1 MSNFDF
7 LESHWEDLA
16 KIGSLAERNVYVD
29 SNTCLFK
36 LGLFAETLVQ
46 YMMAYDQIDL
56 PDGWEN
62 TQNNRIRIL
71 KRYDMLPREI
81 DDTLFVLRKN
91 RNAATHNNYESIEE
105 AKRLNRLSF
114 ELAVWFMQTYGD
126 LMYEIPEYREPI
138 DSQESFE
145 ELQKANA
152 EQEEYIKQLEEN
164 YKKAKA
170 SSSEEEREKRREK
183 SYRYAANVKLD
194 EKETR
199 KIIDEQLRLV
209 GWEVDSDEIKYDLG
223 HRPKKNK
230 NLAISEW
237 PTNSDLTKSHTG
249 KVDYAL
255 FVSELMVGI
264 IEAKRQYKDIP
275 SVIDNQCKDYAK
287 NIKPEHFNYVM
298 DASAEYKAPFMYAT
312 NGRPYLKQ
320 LETKSGIWYLDGR
333 SRSNIPKALQ
343 GWPSPQGLLE
353 ELEKD
358 IEAAN
363 KKLEETD
370 YDLLRDKDG
379 LSLYDHQVQA
389 IEAAEKA
396 VREGKTEILL
406 SMATGTG
413 KTRTIL
419 GLIYRFLVANR
430 FRRILFLVDRRLLGV
445 QAMDTFKDVKIE
457 ELMTLDEIYNIN
469 DLKDSRI
476 DPEVSIQVATVQ
488 SLVKRILYNEGD
500 QVLASTDYDLI
511 IIDEAHRGYILDKEM
526 DEDEFLYR
534 NQSDF
539 MSKYRTVIEF
549 FDATKIALTATPAL
563 HTTQIFG
570 KPVFNYSYRE
580 AVIDG
585 YLVDHNAPHDIGTK
599 LSTEGIHYN
608 EGDTVAI
615 YDPVTGE
622 ITNSDELED
631 ELNFDIESFNR
642 QVITENF
649 NRAVL
654 EEIFES
660 DIDPEG
666 KAKTLIFAV
675 DDSHAD
681 LIVKILKE
689 LYEPYGVDNN
699 AIMKITGSIH
709 NGNKDKIEME
719 MRRFKNDIYPTIVV
733 TVDLLTT
740 GIDVRPISNIV
751 FLRRVKSRILFE
763 QMLGRATRLCPEI
776 GKTHFEIY
784 DPVGVYEALE
794 PVNTMK
800 PVVSNSTT
808 TFDDLLNAL
817 DVMETEQQ
825 KKKHIDMII
834 AKLQRRK
841 RELSDKALEHFEDIS
856 GCKDPNEY
864 IDKLKGMTTEEAEAF
879 IKQSQ
884 KVFEVIKEGSM
895 KTGKP
900 VIIDNHEDEVVR
912 HNRGYG
918 KATKPEDYLN
928 EFKEFIDTHINEI
941 AALNIIC
948 TRPKELTREELRK
961 LKLELDRHNFT
972 ETQLNT
978 AYKELSNQEIAADI
992 ISFIRQQAL
1001 GTPLVSHEER
1011 IKNAVQKLRQKHQ
1024 FNAIQDRW
1032 LDRIEK
1038 RLLQENIV
1046 DEEVLNSGAFS
1057 NDGGFNRIDKI
1068 FKNKL
1073 NDYITEIKEYLYDET
1088 RGA

>member
-7 LESHWEDLA
+7 LESRWEDLA
-16 KIGSLAERNVYVD
+16 KIGRLAERNVYAD

-36 LGLFAETLVQ
+36 LGLFAETLVL

-56 PDGWEN
+56 PEGWDN

-71 KRYDMLPREI
+71 KRYDMLPKEI

-91 RNAATHNNYESIEE
+91 RNDATHNNYESIQE
-105 AKRLNRLSF
+105 AKRLNKLAF

-126 LMYEIPEYREPI
+126 YMYQSPKYTEPR
-138 DSQESFE
+138 DSHEDIE
-145 ELQKANA
+145 ELKRANS
-152 EQEEYIKQLEEN
+152 EQEEYIKTLEEN

-170 SSSEEEREKRREK
+170 FGSEEEREKRREK
-183 SYRYAANVKLD
+183 SYRYAANIKLD

-209 GWEVDSDEIKYDLG
+209 GWSVDSEEIRYDKG
-223 HRPKKNK
+223 SRPTKNK

-237 PTNSDLTKSHTG
+237 PTNSELTRSHTG

-287 NIKPEHFNYVM
+287 NIKPEHYNYVM
-298 DASAEYKAPFMYAT
+298 DSSAEYKAPFMYAT

-333 SRSNIPKALQ
+333 SQGNIPRALQ

-363 KKLEETD
+363 HNLENTD

-379 LSLYDHQVQA
+379 LSLYEHQIKA
-389 IEAAEKA
+389 IEKAEEA
-396 VREGKTEILL
+396 VRNGKTEILL

-419 GLIYRFLVANR
+419 GLIYRFLVAKR
-430 FRRILFLVDRRLLGV
+430 FRRILFLVDRRLLGI

-457 ELMTLDEIYNIN
+457 ELMTLNEIYNIN
-469 DLKDSRI
+469 DLKDAKI
-476 DPEVSIQVATVQ
+476 DPEVKIQVATVQ

-599 LSTEGIHYN
+599 LSTEGIHYK

-631 ELNFDIESFNR
+631 ELNFEVESFNR

-654 EEIFES
+654 EEICES
-660 DIDPEG
+660 IDPEG
-666 KAKTLIFAV
+666 EAKTLIFAV
-675 DDSHAD
+675 DDTHAD

-689 LYEPYGVDNN
+689 IYEPYGVDNN
-699 AIMKITGSIH
+699 SIIKITGSIH

-719 MRRFKNDIYPTIVV
+719 MRRFKNEKNPTIVV

-751 FLRRVKSRILFE
+751 FMRRVKSRILFE

-776 GKTHFEIY
+776 GKTHFEIF

-800 PVVSNSTT
+800 PVVSDATT
-808 TFDDLLNAL
+808 TFEDLLNGL
-817 DVMETEQQ
+817 DAMETEKQ
-825 KKKHIDMII
+825 KQKQIDMII
-834 AKLQRRK
+834 AKLQRK
-841 RELSDKALEHFEDIS
+841 KSKLSDKALEHFEDIS
-856 GCKDPNEY
+856 GCKDPNDY
-864 IDKLKGMTTEEAEAF
+864 IDKLKGMSTEQAENF

-884 KVFEVIKEGSM
+884 KVFEVIKEGTM
-895 KTGKP
+895 KTGRP
-900 VIIDNHEDEVVR
+900 VIIDDHEDEVIR
-912 HNRGYG
+912 HTRGYG
-918 KATKPEDYLN
+918 NATKPEDYLS
-928 EFKEFIDTHINEI
+928 EFKEFINSHINEI

-948 TRPKELTREELRK
+948 TKPKELTREDLRK

-978 AYKELSNQEIAADI
+978 AYKELSNLEITADI
-992 ISFIRQQAL
+992 IGFIRQQAL

-1011 IKNAVQKLRQKHQ
+1011 IRNAISKLKQNHS
-1024 FNAIQDRW
+1024 FNAIQGKW
-1032 LDRIEK
+1032 MDRIEK
-1038 RLLQENIV
+1038 QLLHENII

-1057 NDGGFNRIDKI
+1057 NDGGFNRLNKI

-1073 NDYITEIKEYLYDET
+1073 KEYITEINEYLYDET
-1088 RGA
+1088 QGA